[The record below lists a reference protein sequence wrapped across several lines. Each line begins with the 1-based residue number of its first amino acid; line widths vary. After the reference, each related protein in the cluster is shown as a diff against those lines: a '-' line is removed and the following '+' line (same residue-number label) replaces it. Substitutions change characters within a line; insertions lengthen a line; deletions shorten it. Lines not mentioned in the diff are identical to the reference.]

1 MINDRANNEGS
12 EIWDAQIR
20 AIVQLH
26 KEQSSDSKSSY
37 LTKDKSTDG
46 ESTLDLEK
54 KVYYPVALSPDSH
67 PHFSRI
73 WYARHVLNAESP
85 LLKREMRDA
94 IVQNG
99 GKWDQDYNNWEE
111 IRDCLNEFIS
121 LRITMSGT
129 SAVSASDVYGEHV
142 YTFDDVCV
150 GWRFANMVY
159 EKKERVYK
167 SVWRKM
173 GFGAEEEDEGELDT
187 RTMTDAGLLHDI
199 VPQPGGEHEPL
210 NETKTSTKTPIQ
222 YLRKRFKYDDDG
234 PDESSHTIT

>member
-99 GKWDQDYNNWEE
+99 GKWDQ
-111 IRDCLNEFIS
+111 
-121 LRITMSGT
+121 GT
-129 SAVSASDVYGEHV
+129 L
-142 YTFDDVCV
+142 
-150 GWRFANMVY
+150 
-159 EKKERVYK
+159 K
-167 SVWRKM
+167 
-173 GFGAEEEDEGELDT
+173 
-187 RTMTDAGLLHDI
+187 
-199 VPQPGGEHEPL
+199 
-210 NETKTSTKTPIQ
+210 
-222 YLRKRFKYDDDG
+222 
-234 PDESSHTIT
+234 